1 MTAYLFRDDPYLA
14 EADATVLEAAPDG
27 VELDRTVFYAS
38 SGGQPGDTGI
48 LRAGGGDIA
57 VTGAV
62 HPDGD
67 RGRILHLVAPGATLP
82 EPGAPVRLRLD
93 WERRYRL
100 MRMHSALHLLCRAV
114 EAPVTGGQVADGKGR
129 LDFDAG
135 EPGVDRDAIAERIA
149 AWIRADLP
157 IRAYWIE
164 EAELDRRPELVRTM
178 AVSPPRGQGR
188 VRLVAIGDIDLRRH
202 PCAQHG
208 RDRRDLDRQDREQGQ
223 AQSAHRPAPLRPGL
237 TGRGGARP
245 TTGRAHGLPRCDYS
259 SRATPKSCRSI
270 WNRLMKL
277 R

>member
-1 MTAYLFRDDPYLA
+1 LTELLFRNDAYLERCDARLVDQDDA
-14 EADATVLEAAPDG
+14 GIV
-27 VELDRTVFYAS
+27 LDRTVFYA
-38 SGGQPGDTGI
+38 
-48 LRAGGGDIA
+48 RAGGQ
-57 VTGAV
+57 V
-62 HPDGD
+62 GD
-67 RGRILHLVAPGATLP
+67 RGRLVADDGTTVEIVDTIREPGSGRLLHLPALGAAALP
-82 EPGAPVRLRLD
+82 AGRRVEAELD
-93 WERRYRL
+93 WPRRHRL

-135 EPGVDRDAIAERIA
+135 EPGIDRDAIAERIA

-208 RDRRDLDRQDREQGQ
+208 RDRRSDRRQGRKQ
-223 AQSAHRPAPLRPGL
+223 GPPEPPHQPD
-237 TGRGGARP
+237 
-245 TTGRAHGLPRCDYS
+245 PR
-259 SRATPKSCRSI
+259 
-270 WNRLMKL
+270 
-277 R
+277 